1 LPRLRA
7 DLAGGFTDPR
17 RGLAGAAARQVGEW
31 TTYDRR
37 GEVYKV
43 TAQDR
48 GGWRLDHVLVQGLEP
63 VASAYAHE
71 WRRAGLSDHSALLA
85 DLTRHETAA
94 PTAA

>member
-1 LPRLRA
+1 MHGLRRS
-7 DLAGGFTDPR
+7 GWQ
-17 RGLAGAAARQVGEW
+17 AAFRAVNGYGEREASWTFAR
-31 TTYDRR
+31 
-37 GEVYKV
+37 
-43 TAQDR
+43 DR